1 MSFQCKVAGAQDSSR
16 RREICIK
23 DVRCPHDIAITSKI
37 DSRNGTLPLQ
47 YISYLSN
54 VPLAIEHHHEHH
66 SSELRPAESPFAY
79 QPHRS
84 PKGKHLIGQLSAAS
98 SRGIHGKN
106 LLGSAKKC
114 TPDSSKRYVWAFV
127 PGAERSRA
135 EQSGAVWMEI
145 AEAQCAARGAR
156 KFCFRKCAHRSLIC
170 SRPRMLGIP
179 CSLAFLSWFL
189 GYAFSPFDDDWTSSP
204 ASTTARG
211 VRSHLFAVDTDLPPL
226 RRGCRF
232 RSLYDPGNATRQP
245 PSSVPQ
251 SSASPS
257 SQFPTPGGH
266 R

>member
-1 MSFQCKVAGAQDSSR
+1 MSFQCKVAGAQDSWQ

-127 PGAERSRA
+127 PGAEQSRA
-135 EQSGAVWMEI
+135 VLCGWKSQKLNVLH
-145 AEAQCAARGAR
+145 AALVNFVFESAPTDRSSVRG
-156 KFCFRKCAHRSLIC
+156 LE
-170 SRPRMLGIP
+170 
-179 CSLAFLSWFL
+179 SLASPAAWHSFL
-189 GYAFSPFDDDWTSSP
+189 GF
-204 ASTTARG
+204 
-211 VRSHLFAVDTDLPPL
+211 
-226 RRGCRF
+226 
-232 RSLYDPGNATRQP
+232 
-245 PSSVPQ
+245 
-251 SSASPS
+251 
-257 SQFPTPGGH
+257 
-266 R
+266 